1 MKRIL
6 LRQISDIYVLS
17 ALLNEL
23 LSAIA
28 ASPMN
33 IHISRIAF
41 EIKIPARVLKTL
53 SSLHLEPE
61 NTGDIC
67 AGDLKTLIANILCR
81 YPTIQI
87 WQLNDGTWFIEF

>member
-6 LRQISDIYVLS
+6 LRQISDIYILSVL
-17 ALLNEL
+17 LDEL
-23 LSAIA
+23 LTAMA

-33 IHISRIAF
+33 IHISRIVF

-67 AGDLKTLIANILCR
+67 AGDFKTLIANILCR
-81 YPTIQI
+81 YPTIHI
-87 WQLNDGTWFIEF
+87 WQMNDGTWFFEM

>member
-6 LRQISDIYVLS
+6 LRQISDIYMLS

-23 LSAIA
+23 LSVMA

-41 EIKIPARVLKTL
+41 EIKIPARVLKSL
-53 SSLHLEPE
+53 ASLHLEPE
-61 NTGDIC
+61 NAGDIY
-67 AGDLKTLIANILCR
+67 AGDFHTLMTNILCR

-87 WQLNDGTWFIEF
+87 WQMNDGTWFIEL